1 MLLVLGT
8 SSLFAADV
16 SHHKSC
22 YEYFYFRSLWWK
34 KIGNSNRAKDS
45 VLIDDPLYELFSLI
59 QFHIIDRYEIYTL
72 AKLRNFH
79 QYKTAT
85 EKKSVKLRSI
95 DLKNKLKNEQFC
107 QINCL
112 KFY

>member
-1 MLLVLGT
+1 MGPLRYLLQMYHTTNHVM
-8 SSLFAADV
+8 SISISVVFAG
-16 SHHKSC
+16 
-22 YEYFYFRSLWWK
+22 K
-34 KIGNSNRAKDS
+34 KISNSNRAKDT
-45 VLIDDPLYELFSLI
+45 VHIDNPLYELFRSI
-59 QFHIIDRYEIYTL
+59 QFHIIDRYETYTL

-79 QYKTAT
+79 QYKTTT
-85 EKKSVKLRSI
+85 EEKSVKLRSI

>member
-22 YEYFYFRSLWWK
+22 YEYFYFRSLCWK
-34 KIGNSNRAKDS
+34 KKISNSNRAKDT
-45 VLIDDPLYELFSLI
+45 VHIDNPLYELFRLI
-59 QFHIIDRYEIYTL
+59 QFHIIDRYETYTL

-79 QYKTAT
+79 QYKTTT
-85 EKKSVKLRSI
+85 EEKSVKLRSI

-107 QINCL
+107 
-112 KFY
+112 